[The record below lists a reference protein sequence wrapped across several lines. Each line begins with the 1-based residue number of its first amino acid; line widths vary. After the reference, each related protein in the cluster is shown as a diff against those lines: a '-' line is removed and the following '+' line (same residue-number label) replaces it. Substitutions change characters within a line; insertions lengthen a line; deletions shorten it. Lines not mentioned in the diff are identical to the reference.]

1 MDTNDR
7 STPLLA
13 SPLAALRGE
22 LAGLDAPPGVEQEL
36 MQAFAR
42 QFPPKR
48 RWHQGWRR
56 KLATPTWSM
65 GASAAGAALVALL
78 FVLAPG
84 VPGQLH
90 GHGGDTRPAAGRDN
104 GMAFIALD
112 SLERIEQ
119 EPAPR
124 MVATEVPRTAL
135 APLGLPVTPENAGDS
150 VMAEMLV
157 GADGHPLA
165 LRLSSID

>member
-7 STPLLA
+7 SAPILA
-13 SPLAALRGE
+13 SPLSALRDE
-22 LAGLDAPPGVEQEL
+22 MARLDAPPRVEQAL
-36 MQAFAR
+36 MQAFAA
-42 QFPPKR
+42 QFPRRR
-48 RWHQGWRR
+48 RWYQR
-56 KLATPTWSM
+56 LATPYWSI
-65 GASAAGAALVALL
+65 GASVAGAALVALL

-84 VPGQLH
+84 TPGLLH
-90 GHGGDTRPAAGRDN
+90 GHGADGRPLVGRDD
-104 GMAFIALD
+104 GVAFIALA

-150 VMAEMLV
+150 VMAELLV
-157 GADGHPLA
+157 AADGHPLA
-165 LRLSSID
+165 LRLTSID